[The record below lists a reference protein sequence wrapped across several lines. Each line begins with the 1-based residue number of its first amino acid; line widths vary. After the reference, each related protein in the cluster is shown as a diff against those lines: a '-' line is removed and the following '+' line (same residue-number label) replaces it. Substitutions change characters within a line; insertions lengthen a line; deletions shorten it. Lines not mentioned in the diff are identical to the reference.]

1 MGQQSLALAD
11 TPPITAP
18 LASDLPGQIRQA
30 VQSARTSN
38 AQGWLNRKASPGL
51 MRSLCR
57 EIDRCVVRLWEA
69 HAVPEAAL
77 LAVGGYGRGELSP
90 FSDIDL
96 LILLP
101 GTAAVSDIEAPL
113 SRFIS
118 SLWDAGLDA
127 GHSVR
132 TLEESLALAQN
143 DLTIATSL
151 LEARVLAGAPEVATQ
166 LQQRWHLQ
174 IDRSSFVQ
182 GKLLE
187 LQQRHHRYQDSPY
200 ALEPNVKESPGGLRD
215 LQVIRWIALAVGLD
229 GSWSGLVERGLLTPK
244 EARQLSHQQSVLQ
257 NFRAHLHLLAGR
269 REDRLVFDLQNRMAE
284 RLGVSSRAGR
294 RASEVLMQRYYRAAK
309 LVSQV
314 TSILLADLDPMF
326 TAAGIGRLI
335 FPSDSPRTLTTE
347 AIAGSSKP
355 LESEAHGVRPIN
367 TDFQEL
373 RGLLDI
379 RDDQVF
385 VRRPSAILEA
395 FLVMQQSASRR
406 GMTARTLRALW
417 NHRDQINQQYRHNPV
432 HKALLLKI
440 FQEPRGIVHALR
452 IMNNLGI
459 LGRMLPVFRR
469 IVGQMQ
475 HDLFH
480 VYTVDQHILQ
490 VIRNLRRFTMT
501 EHAHEFPLLTELM
514 GERPAAWK
522 LYLAALFHDIAKGRG
537 GDHSSLGAQ
546 EVQQFCRDFGID
558 ADTEALLTFLVEEHL
573 TMSSVAQKQDLADP
587 LVIARFGDRV
597 KTSDRLKAL
606 YLLTVADVRGTSP
619 KVWNAWKAKLLEEL
633 FRKTQEYLHASAQGT
648 TEPRIVSEQAR
659 SAKKIEAERLLQ
671 LYGLPLDPANAL
683 WQTLDAS
690 YFMRQSPEEIAWHA
704 RHIGQMQETD
714 HPIVFTRMAP
724 GGEGLQ
730 VGVYLKDTEGLF
742 AQITAYLDAQ
752 GLPVL
757 DARLHTT
764 QTGYVL
770 DVFMVDP
777 HAFSGHAREMVSLI
791 QAGLTEHLTAY
802 RPLAETSPRGRQSR
816 QSKHFP
822 MPPTIELQPDARG
835 QFFILSITAAD
846 RAGLL
851 YSIAHCLTR
860 HQVEIHTA
868 RVTTLGDR
876 AEDVFLVRGPD
887 LDRERVQVRLE
898 SALLKVLNPP
908 TL

>member
-1 MGQQSLALAD
+1 MGQPRHASASPSLPALPATNAD
-11 TPPITAP
+11 
-18 LASDLPGQIRQA
+18 LAGKERQA
-30 VQSARTSN
+30 VQAARATN
-38 AQGWLNRKASPGL
+38 AQGWLDRRPPPALLRG
-51 MRSLCR
+51 LCR
-57 EIDRCVVRLWEA
+57 DIDRCVLQLWSA
-69 HAVPEAAL
+69 QPFRQAAL

-101 GTAAVSDIEAPL
+101 EDTPIADIEAPL
-113 SRFIS
+113 SAFVT
-118 SLWDAGLDA
+118 SLWDVGLDA

-132 TLEESLALAQN
+132 TLDESIALAQN
-143 DLTIATSL
+143 DLTIATAL
-151 LEARVLAGAPEVATQ
+151 LESRLLAGPADLMERLQ
-166 LQQRWHLQ
+166 LAWQAR
-174 IDRSSFVQ
+174 IDRFGFIQ

-215 LQVIRWIALAVGLD
+215 LQVIRWVALAAGLD
-229 GSWSGLVERGLLTPK
+229 GRWPGLVERGLLTSK
-244 EARQLSHQQSVLQ
+244 EARQLALHQSVLQ
-257 NFRAHLHLLAGR
+257 TFRAHLHLLAGR

-284 RLGVSSRAGR
+284 RLGIGPRSGR

-314 TSILLADLDPMF
+314 TSILLADLDPIF
-326 TAAGIGRLI
+326 SAPGKAGGHSGPNAEAR
-335 FPSDSPRTLTTE
+335 PLTE
-347 AIAGSSKP
+347 
-355 LESEAHGVRPIN
+355 
-367 TDFQEL
+367 DFQEL

-379 RDDQVF
+379 RHEQVF
-385 VRRPSAILEA
+385 ARRPTAMLEA
-395 FLVMQQSASRR
+395 FLVMQQASSRR

-417 NHRDQINQQYRHNPV
+417 NHRDAIDQDYRQVPT
-432 HKALLLKI
+432 HKALLIKI

-514 GERPAAWK
+514 AEAAAPWK

-537 GDHSSLGAQ
+537 GDHSELGVH
-546 EVQQFCRDFGID
+546 EVQVFCRDFGLD
-558 ADTEALLTFLVEEHL
+558 AETQALLSFLVQEHL

-587 LVIARFGDRV
+587 LVIAAFAQKV
-597 KTSDRLKAL
+597 QTVDRLKAL

-633 FRKTQEYLHASAQGT
+633 FRKTLGLLQYKGSGRAEPGSGAEHARYLK
-648 TEPRIVSEQAR
+648 QA
-659 SAKKIEAERLLQ
+659 EAERLLQ
-671 LYGLPLDPANAL
+671 LHSRPIAQARAL

-690 YFMRQSPEEIAWHA
+690 YFMRQSAEEIAWHA
-704 RHIGQMQETD
+704 RHIAGNHEAGS
-714 HPIVFTRMAP
+714 PIVFARMAP
-724 GGEGLQ
+724 DGEGLQ
-730 VGVYLKDTEGLF
+730 VGIYLKDTEGLF
-742 AQITAYLDAQ
+742 AQITAYFDSQA
-752 GLPVL
+752 LPVL

-764 QTGYVL
+764 QKGYAL
-770 DVFMVDP
+770 DVFMVD
-777 HAFSGHAREMVSLI
+777 HYSFAGHAREMVSLI
-791 QAGLTEHLTAY
+791 EAGLTEHLSAQ
-802 RPLAETSPRGRQSR
+802 RPLAEPRPRGRQSR

-846 RAGLL
+846 RPGLL
-851 YSIAHCLTR
+851 YSIAHCLNR
-860 HQVEIHTA
+860 HHVEVHTA
-868 RVTTLGDR
+868 RVTTLGER
-876 AEDVFLVRGPD
+876 AEDLFLVRGPD
-887 LDRERVQVRLE
+887 LDRERIQVTLE
-898 SALLKVLNPP
+898 SALLRALSPAEV
-908 TL
+908 

>member
-1 MGQQSLALAD
+1 MGQP
-11 TPPITAP
+11 TPAQASAPESSGSEP
-18 LASDLPGQIRQA
+18 LAVSAQVRLA
-30 VQSARTSN
+30 VQTARAAN
-38 AQGWLNRKASPGL
+38 ASGWRDRKSSPPML
-51 MRSLCR
+51 MRGLCKD
-57 EIDRCVVRLWEA
+57 IDRCVRALWEA
-69 HAVPEAAL
+69 HPVPHAAL
-77 LAVGGYGRGELSP
+77 LAIGGYGRGELSP

-101 GTAAVSDIEAPL
+101 ESLSATAVETPL
-113 SRFIS
+113 SQFVS

-132 TLEESLALAQN
+132 SLSECMALAQN

-151 LEARVLAGAPEVATQ
+151 LEARVLVGDTTLLTE
-166 LQQRWHLQ
+166 LHSRWHQ
-174 IDRSSFVQ
+174 TIDQAGFVQ

-215 LQVIRWIALAVGLD
+215 LQVIRWVALALGLD
-229 GSWSGLVERGLLTPK
+229 GTWSSLAARGLLTEK
-244 EARQLSHQQSVLQ
+244 EARQLALHQSVLHT
-257 NFRAHLHLLAGR
+257 FRAHLHLLAGR

-284 RLGVSSRAGR
+284 QLGVTSQSGR
-294 RASEVLMQRYYRAAK
+294 RPSEVLMQRYYRAAK

-314 TSILLADLDPMF
+314 TSILLADLELVRSSD
-326 TAAGIGRLI
+326 TDAA
-335 FPSDSPRTLTTE
+335 TE
-347 AIAGSSKP
+347 A
-355 LESEAHGVRPIN
+355 RPISN
-367 TDFQEL
+367 DFQEV

-379 RDDQVF
+379 RHDQVF
-385 VRRPSAILEA
+385 AQRPSAILEA
-395 FLVMQQSASRR
+395 FLAMQQSSSRR

-417 NHRDQINQQYRHNPV
+417 NHRDAIDQRFRESPKHQD
-432 HKALLLKI
+432 LLLKM

-514 GERPAAWK
+514 SEMNAPWK

-537 GDHSSLGAQ
+537 GDHSELGAH
-546 EVQQFCRDFGID
+546 EVERFCRQFGLD
-558 ADTEALLTFLVEEHL
+558 AETESLLIFLVREHL
-573 TMSSVAQKQDLADP
+573 TMSSIAQKQDLADP
-587 LVIARFGDRV
+587 LVIEAFAEKVGTV
-597 KTSDRLKAL
+597 ERLQSL

-633 FRKTQEYLHASAQGT
+633 FRKTRDLL
-648 TEPRIVSEQAR
+648 QAR
-659 SAKKIEAERLLQ
+659 APTHGSQARPVGTSIEQTRAAKRQEAERILQ
-671 LYGLPLDPANAL
+671 LHGRSLETAHRL

-690 YFMRQSPEEIAWHA
+690 YFLRQSAEEIAWHA
-704 RHIGQMQETD
+704 RQINGRQQTAT
-714 HPIVFTRMAP
+714 PQVFARLAP
-724 GGEGLQ
+724 TGEGLQ
-730 VGVYLKDTEGLF
+730 VGVYLQDSEEVF
-742 AQITAYLDAQ
+742 ARITAYFDAQ
-752 GLPVL
+752 ALPVL
-757 DARLHTT
+757 DARIHTT
-764 QTGYVL
+764 QDGYVL
-770 DVFMVDP
+770 DVFLVD
-777 HAFSGHAREMVSLI
+777 HENFAGQAREMLSLI
-791 QAGLTEHLTAY
+791 EAGLSEHLAAH
-802 RPLAETSPRGRQSR
+802 RPLPPPVARGRLSR

-822 MPPTIELQPDARG
+822 VPPTVALEPDARG

-851 YSIAHCLTR
+851 YSIAHCLSR

-868 RVTTLGDR
+868 RVSTLGER
-876 AEDVFLVRGPD
+876 AEDVFLVRGPE
-887 LDRERVQVRLE
+887 LARERFQVALE
-898 SALLKVLNPP
+898 SELLKVLTPAAA
-908 TL
+908 

>member
-1 MGQQSLALAD
+1 MGQPRHASASPSLAAQPATNADLA
-11 TPPITAP
+11 
-18 LASDLPGQIRQA
+18 GKVRQA
-30 VQSARTSN
+30 VQAARASN
-38 AQGWLNRKASPGL
+38 AQGWLDRRPPPALLRG
-51 MRSLCR
+51 LCR
-57 EIDRCVVRLWEA
+57 DIDRCVLQLWSA
-69 HAVPEAAL
+69 QPLGQAAL

-101 GTAAVSDIEAPL
+101 EDTPIADIEAPL
-113 SRFIS
+113 SAFVS

-132 TLEESLALAQN
+132 TLHESIALAEN
-143 DLTIATSL
+143 DLTIATAL
-151 LEARVLAGAPEVATQ
+151 LEARMLAGPADLLSRLRQAWQ
-166 LQQRWHLQ
+166 AR
-174 IDRSSFVQ
+174 IDRFSFIQ

-215 LQVIRWIALAVGLD
+215 LQVIRWVALAAGLD
-229 GSWSGLVERGLLTPK
+229 GRWPGLVERGLLTSK
-244 EARQLSHQQSVLQ
+244 EARQLALHQSVLQ
-257 NFRAHLHLLAGR
+257 TFRAHLHLLAGR

-284 RLGVSSRAGR
+284 RLGIGPRAGR

-314 TSILLADLDPMF
+314 TSILLADLDPIF
-326 TAAGIGRLI
+326 SAPGKAGGH
-335 FPSDSPRTLTTE
+335 PSPGAEARPLTD
-347 AIAGSSKP
+347 
-355 LESEAHGVRPIN
+355 
-367 TDFQEL
+367 DFQEL

-379 RDDQVF
+379 RHEQVF
-385 VRRPSAILEA
+385 ARRPTAILEA
-395 FLVMQQSASRR
+395 FLVMQQASSRR

-417 NHRDQINQQYRHNPV
+417 NHRDAIDHGYRQDPA

-514 GERPAAWK
+514 AEAAAPWK

-537 GDHSSLGAQ
+537 GDHSQLGAQ
-546 EVQQFCRDFGID
+546 EVQVFCRDFGLD
-558 ADTEALLTFLVEEHL
+558 AETQALLTFLVQEHL

-587 LVIARFGDRV
+587 LVISAFAQKV
-597 KTSDRLKAL
+597 QTVDRLKAL

-633 FRKTQEYLHASAQGT
+633 FRKTLSLLQ
-648 TEPRIVSEQAR
+648 TEGSSSGKGGEPLAGAEQAR
-659 SAKKIEAERLLQ
+659 AIKKKEAERLLRLHSRPIAQ
-671 LYGLPLDPANAL
+671 AQAL

-690 YFMRQSPEEIAWHA
+690 YFMRQSAEEIAWHA
-704 RHIGQMQETD
+704 RHIAGD
-714 HPIVFTRMAP
+714 HEADSPIVFARMAP
-724 GGEGLQ
+724 DGEGLQ
-730 VGVYLKDTEGLF
+730 VGIYLKDTEGLF
-742 AQITAYLDAQ
+742 AQITAYFDTQA
-752 GLPVL
+752 LPVL

-764 QTGYVL
+764 QKGYAL
-770 DVFMVDP
+770 DVFMVD
-777 HAFSGHAREMVSLI
+777 HHSFAGHAREMVSLI
-791 QAGLTEHLTAY
+791 EAGLTEHLSAQ
-802 RPLAETSPRGRQSR
+802 RPLSEPGPRGRQSR

-835 QFFILSITAAD
+835 QFYILSITAAD

-851 YSIAHCLTR
+851 YSIAHCLNR
-860 HQVEIHTA
+860 HHVEIHTA
-868 RVTTLGDR
+868 RVTTLGER
-876 AEDVFLVRGPD
+876 AEDVFLVRGPE
-887 LDRERVQVRLE
+887 LDRERMQVALE
-898 SALLKVLNPP
+898 SALLKAVSPAEA
-908 TL
+908 